1 MKTRVLL
8 FKLAKKFPKS
18 IAKKY
23 HDYVGLQFGK
33 LKEDT
38 NTILLCL
45 DFDDIVFEK
54 AKEIIDVNKIDLIIS
69 HHPFIFGTF
78 KKVLKNDQV
87 KFNLIKKLE
96 KYNLPIYSYH
106 TNFDEGIDGMNDALA
121 KELGLLNIK
130 QLESIPM
137 ARGGYLKEK
146 MDIITFSKYAKEKLD
161 VSYGE
166 LLNFGKDKIKSVAII
181 GGGGWHCYLDAM
193 NENYDIFISGDIPHH
208 GRRGVVLN
216 KYNYLNLPHEIERIF
231 MKQMKKILLDI
242 DSNLNIIVIDHE
254 KLPILI

>member
-8 FKLAKKFPKS
+8 SKLAKKFPKS

-54 AKEIIDVNKIDLIIS
+54 AKEIIDFNKIDLVIS
-69 HHPFIFGTF
+69 HHPFIYGTF

-121 KELGLLNIK
+121 KELGLLNIE

-137 ARGGYLKEK
+137 ARGGYLKEE
-146 MDIITFSKYAKEKLD
+146 MDIISFSKYAKEKLD

-166 LLNFGKDKIKSVAII
+166 LLNFGKDKIKNVAII
-181 GGGGWHCYLDAM
+181 GGGGRHYYLDAM
-193 NENYDIFISGDIPHH
+193 NEDYDIFISGDIPHH

>member
-8 FKLAKKFPKS
+8 SKLAKKFPKS

-54 AKEIIDVNKIDLIIS
+54 AKEIIDFNKIDLVIS
-69 HHPFIFGTF
+69 HHPFIYGTF

-121 KELGLLNIK
+121 KELGLLNIE

-137 ARGGYLKEK
+137 ARGGYLKEE
-146 MDIITFSKYAKEKLD
+146 MDIISFSKYAKEKLD

-166 LLNFGKDKIKSVAII
+166 LLNFGKDKIKSVAIV
-181 GGGGWHCYLDAM
+181 GGGGRHYYLDAM
-193 NENYDIFISGDIPHH
+193 NEDYDIFISGDIPHH

-254 KLPILI
+254 ELPTLI